1 MRKTLRGIGRFF
13 AIFFT
18 ILLTL
23 ALICQLTYVLGVIS
37 IRQAFTP
44 ENVYNYM
51 NSINYATL
59 ELPDGNGGTASIAT
73 VMNKELYDIGLEI
86 TPEEVNSFI
95 MLFSV
100 DDVAAGFAQ
109 DFRAWLL
116 DFAPEPR
123 LDPQEITDIM
133 ISGLDS
139 ESYNFMKIF
148 GDPEEMLYTL
158 VNGITSKVNLHDVLE
173 PLDNLKTALSLG
185 ALSLVGSGAMFVLLI
200 ILLIEKKNILKT
212 GLIMSVSGLAA
223 SGGTL
228 AACAIAR
235 MNKNAIIVSLG
246 LTESL
251 YNIVYEPCDRYLTR
265 NAKLA
270 LMGSAAL
277 VAIFG
282 VSLIIVRMID
292 SAKNKSAKKSSEQL
306 VGGAYGEENLQN
318 SNSTAENEDKSFP
331 DMRTEIENN
340 SEIEDLPENYTE
352 THDTEAENPEKVNTD
367 DSETSPE
374 SEKEKENIHEPRL

>member
-51 NSINYATL
+51 NTINYATL

-158 VNGITSKVNLHDVLE
+158 VNGITSEVNLHDVLE

-185 ALSLVGSGAMFVLLI
+185 TLSLVGSGAMFVLLI
-200 ILLIEKKNILKT
+200 ILLFEKKNILKT

-292 SAKNKSAKKSSEQL
+292 SAKNKK
-306 VGGAYGEENLQN
+306 
-318 SNSTAENEDKSFP
+318 TAEAKVEPVTQENVSPLNVSENQNDC
-331 DMRTEIENN
+331 EITAEP
-340 SEIEDLPENYTE
+340 SEEKTN
-352 THDTEAENPEKVNTD
+352 DT
-367 DSETSPE
+367 
-374 SEKEKENIHEPRL
+374 EPRL

>member
-1 MRKTLRGIGRFF
+1 MRKTLRGFGGFF
-13 AIFFT
+13 TVFFT

-23 ALICQLTYVLGVIS
+23 ALICQLTYVLGVAS
-37 IRQAFTP
+37 IRQAFTL

-51 NSINYATL
+51 NSIDYATL
-59 ELPDGNGGTASIAT
+59 ELPDGNGGNASIAT

-133 ISGLDS
+133 VSGLDS

-148 GDPEEMLYTL
+148 GDPKEMLYTL
-158 VNGITSKVNLHDVLE
+158 VNGITSEVNLHDVLE

-185 ALSLVGSGAMFVLLI
+185 TLSLVGSGAMFVILI
-200 ILLIEKKNILKT
+200 ILLFEKKNILKT
-212 GLIMSVSGLAA
+212 GLILSVSGLTA
-223 SGGTL
+223 SSGTL

-246 LTESL
+246 LTESI

-265 NAKLA
+265 NAKLS

-277 VAIFG
+277 FAIFG
-282 VSLIIVRMID
+282 VSLIIVKMVD
-292 SAKNKSAKKSSEQL
+292 SAKNKSANTSSEQF
-306 VGGAYGEENLQN
+306 VGGTYGEENLQN
-318 SNSTAENEDKSFP
+318 SNSTNKNEGKNLP
-331 DMRTEIENN
+331 DTKTEIENN
-340 SEIEDLPENYTE
+340 SVIEDSFENHTE
-352 THDTEAENPEKVNTD
+352 THYSEAENSANVD
-367 DSETSPE
+367 VDGSGSSPE
-374 SEKEKENIHEPRL
+374 SETKKENIPEPRL